1 VPRRAIDGAL
11 APNGDIAHRLRME
24 EAADWDGLEA
34 CEKQIDYSGSSSTT
48 KARNGAYL
56 SPIIRAAL

>member
-1 VPRRAIDGAL
+1 
-11 APNGDIAHRLRME
+11 ME